1 MIGLVVTKPEKICQF
16 FLFEKYS
23 LHSIYTDGNILVRKP
38 IMKIAESTIQVQ
50 SSGIQSEAF
59 FTVKQSNIG
68 HIFGILRNQLYSNK
82 PLAIIREYCT
92 NAFDAHIDA
101 GIPSRPIEVSFP
113 TAFKNSLTIRDFG
126 KGLSESEVYDIFV
139 SYGESTKR
147 GTNEQVGMLGLG
159 SKSAFCYVNDFTIT
173 SYHNGTKSVYL
184 AYIDETNIGK
194 ISKIAQEA
202 TSETGLAIDIVVKT
216 IDLSQFRD
224 VAGTFLA
231 EFNPQ
236 PIVKN
241 DDRVVNMLQ
250 QEVENSFIINTE
262 EYAIHSWGYNQKSC
276 VRMGNVNYPFH
287 IDDLGLASDEYKSVE
302 CFRNLKVKLYAPI
315 GSVVP
320 SASRESL
327 EMNTKTKQ
335 FIFDALKGIRSTVKG
350 QIDERLSKCKSFYQ
364 FALEF
369 DNTSQIRDVFNLVS
383 VYGGKAYR
391 PHTYN
396 MQFIRKDYPAIKEI
410 EEIRNDAR
418 STFKSS
424 SSLSIQE
431 GQTLFAYYGN
441 VPQNS
446 IRQRIMNSGYSLKS
460 GYLLRFASKADFDS
474 LVNDAEWQGANF
486 VDISNLI
493 YTKVTGKSA
502 GSFATSEVYSY
513 CPHQLTLRNTW
524 KSNTLS
530 LQQSE
535 GIYVEIKRFLPVA
548 KHPNGT
554 DIKTMEAFKELL
566 GNAHTLGIKIDN
578 LYGVKY
584 CDIDKLGDGWIELTD
599 YIQQTLYNQ
608 TDDEIFKF
616 NQYLISLNVS
626 DEWEFAFNH
635 NMADTDGDLT
645 RLKEIISEYYKSMS
659 YISSQGTRVRY
670 FKNLGYGLYLDI
682 HNECIELVDKILNK
696 YPILRNLFGYSHKM
710 SHYTESPTQKYWHI
724 VNEYLKSQDYLK
736 SEGLLD

>member
-194 ISKIAQEA
+194 ISKIAEEA

-250 QEVENSFIINTE
+250 QEVEKSFIINTE

-396 MQFIRKDYPAIKEI
+396 MQFIRKEYPAIKEI

-418 STFKSS
+418 SSFKSS

-460 GYLLRFASKADFDS
+460 GYLLRFTSKGDFDS

-599 YIQQTLYNQ
+599 YIQQALYNQ

>member
-1 MIGLVVTKPEKICQF
+1 
-16 FLFEKYS
+16 
-23 LHSIYTDGNILVRKP
+23 
-38 IMKIAESTIQVQ
+38 MKIAESTIQVQ

-194 ISKIAQEA
+194 ISKIAEEA

-241 DDRVVNMLQ
+241 DDRVVDMLQ
-250 QEVENSFIINTE
+250 REVEKSFIINTE

-335 FIFDALKGIRSTVKG
+335 FIFDALKGIHSTVKG

-396 MQFIRKDYPAIKEI
+396 MLYIRKDYPAIKEI

-418 STFKSS
+418 SSFKSS

-566 GNAHTLGIKIDN
+566 GNAHSLGIKIDN

-599 YIQQTLYNQ
+599 YIQQALYNQ

-682 HNECIELVDKILNK
+682 HNECIELVDKTLNK

>member
-1 MIGLVVTKPEKICQF
+1 
-16 FLFEKYS
+16 
-23 LHSIYTDGNILVRKP
+23 
-38 IMKIAESTIQVQ
+38 MKIAESTIQVQ

-194 ISKIAQEA
+194 ISKIAEEA

-250 QEVENSFIINTE
+250 QEVEKSFIINTE

-418 STFKSS
+418 SSFKSS

-530 LQQSE
+530 IQQSE

-599 YIQQTLYNQ
+599 YIQQALYNQ

>member
-1 MIGLVVTKPEKICQF
+1 M
-16 FLFEKYS
+16 
-23 LHSIYTDGNILVRKP
+23 HSIYTDGNILVRKP

-59 FTVKQSNIG
+59 FNVKQSNIG

-101 GIPSRPIEVSFP
+101 GIPSRPIEISFP

-126 KGLSESEVYDIFV
+126 KGLSESQVYDIFV

-173 SYHNGTKSVYL
+173 SYHDGTKSVYL

-194 ISKIAQEA
+194 ISKIAEEA

-250 QEVENSFIINTE
+250 REVEKSFIVSTE
-262 EYAIHSWGYNQKSC
+262 NYAIHSWGFNQKSC

-327 EMNTKTKQ
+327 EMNAKTKQ
-335 FIFDALKGIRSTVKG
+335 FIFDALKGIHSTVKG
-350 QIDERLSKCKSFYQ
+350 QIDERLSQCKSFYQ
-364 FALEF
+364 FALEY
-369 DNTSQIRDVFNLVS
+369 DNTSQIRDVFNLIS
-383 VYGGKAYR
+383 IYGGKAYR
-391 PHTYN
+391 THSN
-396 MQFIRKDYPAIKEI
+396 MQLYRKDYPAIKEI

-418 STFKSS
+418 SSFKNS
-424 SSLSIQE
+424 SSLSIE
-431 GQTLFAYYGN
+431 TGQTLFAYYGN

-554 DIKTMEAFKELL
+554 DIKTMEALKELL
-566 GNAHTLGIKIDN
+566 GNAHSLGIKIDN

-599 YIQQTLYNQ
+599 YIQQALYNQ

-635 NMADTDGDLT
+635 NMADTDRDLT
-645 RLKEIISEYYKSMS
+645 RLKEIISEYYKSMQ
-659 YISSQGTRVRY
+659 YTSSQGTRVRY
-670 FKNLGYGLYLDI
+670 LKNLGYGLYLDI
-682 HNECIELVDKILNK
+682 HDECIELVDKTLNK

>member
-1 MIGLVVTKPEKICQF
+1 
-16 FLFEKYS
+16 
-23 LHSIYTDGNILVRKP
+23 
-38 IMKIAESTIQVQ
+38 MKIAESTIQVQ

-194 ISKIAQEA
+194 ISKIAEEA

-250 QEVENSFIINTE
+250 QEVEKSFIINTE
-262 EYAIHSWGYNQKSC
+262 EYAIHSWGFNQKSC

-335 FIFDALKGIRSTVKG
+335 FIFDALKGIHSTVKG
-350 QIDERLSKCKSFYQ
+350 QIDERLSKCNSFYQ

-418 STFKSS
+418 SSFKSS

-460 GYLLRFASKADFDS
+460 GYLLRFTSKADFDS

-599 YIQQTLYNQ
+599 YIQQALYNQ

>member
-1 MIGLVVTKPEKICQF
+1 
-16 FLFEKYS
+16 
-23 LHSIYTDGNILVRKP
+23 
-38 IMKIAESTIQVQ
+38 MKIAESTIQVQ

-460 GYLLRFASKADFDS
+460 GYLLRFTSKGDFDS

-530 LQQSE
+530 IQQSE

-599 YIQQTLYNQ
+599 YIQQALYNQ

>member
-1 MIGLVVTKPEKICQF
+1 
-16 FLFEKYS
+16 
-23 LHSIYTDGNILVRKP
+23 
-38 IMKIAESTIQVQ
+38 MKIAESTIQVQ

-101 GIPSRPIEVSFP
+101 GIPSRPIEISFP

-194 ISKIAQEA
+194 ISKIAEEA

-250 QEVENSFIINTE
+250 REVEKSFIINTE

-396 MQFIRKDYPAIKEI
+396 MQFIRKEYPAIKEI

-418 STFKSS
+418 SSFKSS

-599 YIQQTLYNQ
+599 YIQQALYNQ

>member
-1 MIGLVVTKPEKICQF
+1 
-16 FLFEKYS
+16 
-23 LHSIYTDGNILVRKP
+23 
-38 IMKIAESTIQVQ
+38 MKIAESTIQVQ

-530 LQQSE
+530 IQQSE

-599 YIQQTLYNQ
+599 YIQQALYNQ

>member
-250 QEVENSFIINTE
+250 QEVEKSFIINTE

-460 GYLLRFASKADFDS
+460 GYLLRFTSKGDFDS

-599 YIQQTLYNQ
+599 YIQQALYNQ

>member
-1 MIGLVVTKPEKICQF
+1 
-16 FLFEKYS
+16 
-23 LHSIYTDGNILVRKP
+23 
-38 IMKIAESTIQVQ
+38 MKIAESTIQVQ

-194 ISKIAQEA
+194 ISKIAEEA

-241 DDRVVNMLQ
+241 DDRVVDMLQ
-250 QEVENSFIINTE
+250 REVEKSFIINTE

-396 MQFIRKDYPAIKEI
+396 MQFIRKEYPAIKEI

-418 STFKSS
+418 SSFKSS

-566 GNAHTLGIKIDN
+566 GNAHSLGIKIDN

-599 YIQQTLYNQ
+599 YIQQALYNQ

-645 RLKEIISEYYKSMS
+645 RLKEIVSEYYKSMS

-682 HNECIELVDKILNK
+682 HDECIELVDKTLNK

>member
-1 MIGLVVTKPEKICQF
+1 MF
-16 FLFEKYS
+16 RS
-23 LHSIYTDGNILVRKP
+23 H
-38 IMKIAESTIQVQ
+38 M
-50 SSGIQSEAF
+50 
-59 FTVKQSNIG
+59 TVNYV
-68 HIFGILRNQLYSNK
+68 RNQLYSNK

-101 GIPSRPIEVSFP
+101 GIPSRPIEISFP

-126 KGLSESEVYDIFV
+126 KGLSESQVYDIFV

-173 SYHNGTKSVYL
+173 SYHDGTKSVYL

-194 ISKIAQEA
+194 ISKIAEEA
-202 TSETGLAIDIVVKT
+202 TSETGLAIDVVVKT

-250 QEVENSFIINTE
+250 REVEKSFIINTE
-262 EYAIHSWGYNQKSC
+262 EYAIHNWGYNQKSC

-369 DNTSQIRDVFNLVS
+369 DNTGQIRDVFNLVS

-418 STFKSS
+418 SSFKSS

-493 YTKVTGKSA
+493 YNKVTGKSA

-554 DIKTMEAFKELL
+554 DIKTMEALKELL
-566 GNAHTLGIKIDN
+566 GNAHSLGIKIDN

-599 YIQQTLYNQ
+599 YIQQALYNQ

-635 NMADTDGDLT
+635 NMADTDRDLT

-659 YISSQGTRVRY
+659 YIFNQGTRVRY
-670 FKNLGYGLYLDI
+670 LKNLGYGLYLDI
-682 HNECIELVDKILNK
+682 HDECIELVDKTLNK

>member
-1 MIGLVVTKPEKICQF
+1 
-16 FLFEKYS
+16 
-23 LHSIYTDGNILVRKP
+23 
-38 IMKIAESTIQVQ
+38 
-50 SSGIQSEAF
+50 
-59 FTVKQSNIG
+59 
-68 HIFGILRNQLYSNK
+68 
-82 PLAIIREYCT
+82 
-92 NAFDAHIDA
+92 
-101 GIPSRPIEVSFP
+101 
-113 TAFKNSLTIRDFG
+113 
-126 KGLSESEVYDIFV
+126 
-139 SYGESTKR
+139 
-147 GTNEQVGMLGLG
+147 
-159 SKSAFCYVNDFTIT
+159 
-173 SYHNGTKSVYL
+173 
-184 AYIDETNIGK
+184 
-194 ISKIAQEA
+194 
-202 TSETGLAIDIVVKT
+202 
-216 IDLSQFRD
+216 
-224 VAGTFLA
+224 
-231 EFNPQ
+231 
-236 PIVKN
+236 
-241 DDRVVNMLQ
+241 
-250 QEVENSFIINTE
+250 
-262 EYAIHSWGYNQKSC
+262 
-276 VRMGNVNYPFH
+276 
-287 IDDLGLASDEYKSVE
+287 
-302 CFRNLKVKLYAPI
+302 
-315 GSVVP
+315 
-320 SASRESL
+320 
-327 EMNTKTKQ
+327 
-335 FIFDALKGIRSTVKG
+335 
-350 QIDERLSKCKSFYQ
+350 
-364 FALEF
+364 
-369 DNTSQIRDVFNLVS
+369 
-383 VYGGKAYR
+383 
-391 PHTYN
+391 
-396 MQFIRKDYPAIKEI
+396 
-410 EEIRNDAR
+410 
-418 STFKSS
+418 
-424 SSLSIQE
+424 
-431 GQTLFAYYGN
+431 
-441 VPQNS
+441 
-446 IRQRIMNSGYSLKS
+446 MNSGYSLKS

-599 YIQQTLYNQ
+599 YIQQALYNQ

-645 RLKEIISEYYKSMS
+645 RLKEIISAYYKSMS

-682 HNECIELVDKILNK
+682 YNECTELVDKTLNK